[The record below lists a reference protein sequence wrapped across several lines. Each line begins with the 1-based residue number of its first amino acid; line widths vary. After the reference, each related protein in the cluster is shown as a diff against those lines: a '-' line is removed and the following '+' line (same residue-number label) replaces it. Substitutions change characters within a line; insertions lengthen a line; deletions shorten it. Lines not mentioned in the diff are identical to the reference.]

1 MKTPEKWKIQFER
14 LNTSKS
20 PYFSLEDLIAHI
32 LLDGMKEGARRAAMC
47 EVCVSPKRPNE
58 TSSGYQLRVRDEMQQ
73 EILTSAEQWTEKD
86 LT

>member
-32 LLDGMKEGARRAAMC
+32 LLDGMKEGARRAA
-47 EVCVSPKRPNE
+47 EIVDK
-58 TSSGYQLRVRDEMQQ
+58 TGRVDV
-73 EILTSAEQWTEKD
+73 ILTSAEQWTEKD
-86 LT
+86 LN